1 MVVLAGDQGKYRRG
15 SQASHRLHGLRAHE
29 PGALPVEILLAKNY
43 RQDFIA
49 GNGKPFDRLRT
60 LRAVNGKP

>member
-1 MVVLAGDQGKYRRG
+1 MVVLAGDKGKYRRG

-49 GNGKPFDRLRT
+49 VSGKS
-60 LRAVNGKP
+60 